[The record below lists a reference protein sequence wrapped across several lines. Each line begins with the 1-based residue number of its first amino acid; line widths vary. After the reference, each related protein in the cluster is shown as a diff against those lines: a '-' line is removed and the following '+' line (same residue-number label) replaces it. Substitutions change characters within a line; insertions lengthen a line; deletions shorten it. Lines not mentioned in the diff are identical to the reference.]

1 MSDSDSTV
9 PNSDRPSIIPALLI
23 VASLVV
29 ALALGAVGLYAHER
43 QVTAASAH
51 CPAGF
56 DLIAAGSSDDPC
68 VRYGLPS
75 PGALTVIPGSGR
87 VVRAVDRLNVVRTS
101 QIEVPARGLSGL
113 LGRDAAIWWWYAGAA
128 VLALGIGVGA
138 LLSRPRRSPEAQ
150 R

>member
-1 MSDSDSTV
+1 LSDSDSTV
-9 PNSDRPSIIPALLI
+9 PNSGDRPSIIPALVI

-43 QVTAASAH
+43 QVAAASAH

-56 DLIAAGSSDDPC
+56 DLDRGRAVGSSDDPC
-68 VRYGLPS
+68 VRYGLP
-75 PGALTVIPGSGR
+75 GR
-87 VVRAVDRLNVVRTS
+87 GPLNLVPRPASVVRTS
-101 QIEVPARGLSGL
+101 QIEVPARGRSGL
-113 LGRDAAIWWWYAGAA
+113 VGRDAAIWWWYAGAA

-138 LLSRPRRSPEAQ
+138 LLSRARRSPEAN